1 MRNIKN
7 KENGELLSSLHKNNH
22 KPKPKPKQSRTKEII
37 KHAFSTSNSLIG
49 ARTRDNV

>member
-22 KPKPKPKQSRTKEII
+22 KPKPKQSRTKEII
-37 KHAFSTSNSLIG
+37 EHAFSTSNSLIG